1 MISFQDNDFWRATK
15 SKSYEL
21 PSDVPISKERYVD
34 ELNKLEELKNNNRIT
49 DEEYAEKLNALQQL
63 KQSEQQDTH
72 QNDENPDELEDEE
85 DFDKFIGTVMHETD
99 HLTQDAYFK
108 LSRFKQL
115 ELCVS
120 ILATSI
126 KLNDLISK
134 IPRDDVIH
142 RLIIKFAKMI
152 DNRLKLKSPPSYG
165 QIITDIEETVKGIK
179 KIQMKVFTGN
189 QEVNENLRPLSK
201 QVLLDSVFQ
210 IKLKEFFGRSPIDLE
225 FYEFGGFR
233 SASGQDE
240 DTKIHYNS
248 DTLFGQAPND
258 FEEYN
263 FDIAVFYYNVYDE
276 NEFTFYFTTTNLTL
290 KVTDHIEPEPKI
302 DDSVPVHKSIMPKVF
317 TFIWKLFKILLVL
330 SAILFLGW
338 LMYKIYEKE
347 YYLRV
352 WSLLVDLT
360 TCISS
365 ACISLKEAISS
376 VCKSL
381 KDKISSQIDQTGK

>member
-34 ELNKLEELKNNNRIT
+34 ELNKLEELKNNNHIT

-72 QNDENPDELEDEE
+72 QNDENPDELEDEKY
-85 DFDKFIGTVMHETD
+85 FDKFIDTVMHETD

-115 ELCVS
+115 ELCVN
-120 ILATSI
+120 ILATSF

-142 RLIIKFAKMI
+142 RLIIRFAKMI
-152 DNRLKLKSPPSYG
+152 DNRLKLKSPLSYG
-165 QIITDIEETVKGIK
+165 QIVTDIEDTVEGINK
-179 KIQMKVFTGN
+179 TQRKVFTGN

-210 IKLKEFFGRSPIDLE
+210 IKLKEFFGRSPTDLE
-225 FYEFGGFR
+225 FYEFGGLR
-233 SASGQDE
+233 SATGQNK
-240 DTKIHYNS
+240 DTKMYYNS
-248 DTLFGQAPND
+248 DTLFGNTPND
-258 FEEYN
+258 LGEYN

-290 KVTDHIEPEPKI
+290 SVTDHIQPK
-302 DDSVPVHKSIMPKVF
+302 PHKIF

-338 LMYKIYEKE
+338 LMYKIYEKG
-347 YYLRV
+347 YYLGV
-352 WSLLVDLT
+352 WSFLVDLT
-360 TCISS
+360 TCIWSACHSLKDKISS
-365 ACISLKEAISS
+365 ACE
-376 VCKSL
+376 SL